1 MHSVARCPF
10 MDGSSRSLSLSLS
23 QAKQYLCHQIDTF
36 LEERVIA
43 ADKLIAQHGSSKIH
57 DGDVILTHA
66 RYDRAGSQEFFLAC
80 LRH

>member
-1 MHSVARCPF
+1 M
-10 MDGSSRSLSLSLS
+10 
-23 QAKQYLCHQIDTF
+23 
-36 LEERVIA
+36 IA

-66 RYDRAGSQEFFLAC
+66 RYDRLAARSSSSLAC